1 MKSLKK
7 LLILTL
13 VAVTLITGSTTVFA
27 ADDDVPYPKIHINVL
42 DK

>member
-13 VAVTLITGSTTVFA
+13 VAITLVTGTTAVFA
-27 ADDDVPYPKIHINVL
+27 ADDDVPFPKIHINVL